1 MSMLDDLLP
10 ALTAGATTADEVTM
24 RGLLPSV
31 DGVGTFRA
39 RASARLFRSRR
50 RGAAAQPG

>member
-1 MSMLDDLLP
+1 MLDDLLP
-10 ALTAGATTADEVTM
+10 ALTEGATTADGVTM